1 MADKVTHFEILG
13 KDGKK
18 LQKFYASLFD
28 WKVDADNPMNYG
40 MVSAEPGGIGGGIAQ
55 AQDKKPRVTFYVE
68 VANLEESLKKAKK
81 LGGKTMM
88 EPSEVPGGPRIAIF
102 KDPEG
107 NAIGLVQAGS
117 M

>member
-1 MADKVTHFEILG
+1 MDSRVGPRRQRARTSPGWGRLVDPG
-13 KDGKK
+13 DP
-18 LQKFYASLFD
+18 
-28 WKVDADNPMNYG
+28 WDADDPMKYG
-40 MVSAEPGGIGGGIAQ
+40 MVGAEPGGIGGGIAQ

-88 EPSEVPGGPRIAIF
+88 EPSDVPGGPRIAMF

-117 M
+117 R